1 VGVTK
6 VDPTALRKLAAA
18 CQGWSAEL
26 AATSAPRS
34 PGLASQ
40 ITTAAVEAVHADAG
54 LASVAF
60 AERMQS
66 TATKLVAGSTDYSSN
81 EETSATRLTNLTVD
95 L

>member
-1 VGVTK
+1 MK
-6 VDPTALRKLAAA
+6 VDPTALRELVAI
-18 CQGWSAEL
+18 CQDWFDEL
-26 AATSAPRS
+26 STISAPRS

-40 ITTAAVEAVHADAG
+40 STTAAVAFVHADAE
-54 LASVAF
+54 LASAAF

-81 EETSATRLTNLTVD
+81 EETSATHLTNLTVD

>member
-6 VDPTALRKLAAA
+6 VDPSALRDLAAT

-26 AATSAPRS
+26 AALSSPQS

-40 ITTAAVEAVHADAG
+40 TTTAAVAAVHADAG
-54 LASVAF
+54 LASAAF

-81 EETSATRLTNLTVD
+81 EEMSATRLTNLTMD